1 MATIRIGDAEVP
13 ARVTGALDSEVAVE
27 MLPTSEVLDF
37 IVQAVPGAAAVVTI
51 AGTEYPG
58 RVRVTDMDD
67 YTTVVEF

>member
-1 MATIRIGDAEVP
+1 MATIRIGNSEVP

-51 AGTEYPG
+51 ADAEYPG

-67 YTTVVEF
+67 YVTVVEF